1 MDNITT
7 INLATCPLQYLSI
20 GYVGET
26 GARPVKFD
34 FSAWATEYGSG
45 VLQLLLQRPGDAD
58 PYPVVLDID
67 GTTATWTPDGTATE
81 KTGQGQAQLIYTVG
95 GVVVKNAIF
104 RVLIA
109 PSLGAEGDPPEPY
122 EDWLQRLLT
131 IAAEAQQS
139 AIDAAG
145 SAEAAGTSA
154 GAAAGSAGA
163 AAKSALDAE
172 AAKSGAEAAEQTAQQ
187 AAALARAK
195 AAQAAEAAQIAGR
208 EADYAQQQ
216 NIAAGYSAES
226 AHDDAERA
234 AQSAED
240 AQAAASAAQSAAS
253 AAAASAS
260 AAAGS
265 AANAAATVTE
275 VETKGAEQIAAI
287 NQAGATQIAA
297 VNAAGT
303 AQVQAIEDKGE
314 EVIASIPPDYT
325 ELTDDVSD
333 LKSSV
338 VNDANGIDTFKFY
351 GSFAVGGL
359 NTDGTLK
366 PAEKTR
372 VSSNNVDKMSFDRDI
387 IVSVKSGFVWGYI
400 PFTGS
405 TPGAW
410 RGWLSQDIIIQAGTE
425 FVVQIRKDPEGS
437 ATADVDEYVS
447 ALTFKTAINEGVTDS
462 KNALIATGATFKP
475 QVTKISNINVVTN
488 GTAFVA
494 NNAYDTYVAKVHANT
509 QCIITVTTNGN
520 VLRLSFSS
528 DVPANGVS
536 CTFIAEKSVSGSIE
550 IDYTPQEDGYLNVSI
565 YRPSSFEMD
574 VKETYSGEIQKIA
587 NSINA
592 YNNPVTVYTANV
604 NIPTNGTSY
613 AGNNS
618 YRTKFIKAQAGNVYV
633 FTISANAGNN
643 YYRFAKSATEPANG
657 VQATFVEEINNQSAE
672 FTYTYNATSDG
683 FFGVT
688 SYYTVMV
695 AVDVVSM
702 GLTQR
707 IERLESN
714 FIECDKTFDG
724 EYINTKKQSYRV
736 KSNPFNLIQPGET
749 FEIPQDIAI
758 YNNTLFT
765 AFNGAKLIMI
775 QDMAT
780 GTEIGR
786 PQNNAV
792 GHADSIAFSKEF
804 YDPSDDYPLLYVG
817 TLTDGNVCAF
827 RITASALTLVK
838 TYHFDTSAMGYYMD
852 MCLDPVNMLMYTFGY
867 TENSYNTNPNGTN
880 YIIMGCFDLKAT
892 TTDQSGNLLPTM
904 LYKRT
909 LPYIMT
915 MQGSTM
921 FNGKL
926 WHVSSDYTQHNTNIY
941 VISTGGY
948 ITNIIGDFDANI
960 KDKECEGIAFYPSG
974 DRYNMM
980 LLTGD
985 NKLHIVEFA
994 D

>member
-1 MDNITT
+1 MISRIIKKTVELSKVQKVDQLEGPLYQLENGGHTFEITCLMDGEAASVSGTVSARFLRQDEVTVYFTGTLSGNVASITLPQSCYNVNGRFGLVVFVAGNDITT
-7 INLATCPLQYLSI
+7 AVYAVAGSVYRSTSDHIIDP
-20 GYVGET
+20 
-26 GARPVKFD
+26 
-34 FSAWATEYGSG
+34 TEEIPS
-45 VLQLLLQRPGDAD
+45 LED
-58 PYPVVLDID
+58 
-67 GTTATWTPDGTATE
+67 
-81 KTGQGQAQLIYTVG
+81 
-95 GVVVKNAIF
+95 
-104 RVLIA
+104 LIA
-109 PSLGAEGDPPEPY
+109 KIQDC
-122 EDWLQRLLT
+122 EDAT
-131 IAAEAQQS
+131 A
-139 AIDAAG
+139 
-145 SAEAAGTSA
+145 
-154 GAAAGSAGA
+154 
-163 AAKSALDAE
+163 DAE
-172 AAKSGAEAAEQTAQQ
+172 AAAAFVPNVIATAYSTSGTYAVGDYCTKDGYLYRCNTAISTAEAWTA
-187 AAALARAK
+187 
-195 AAQAAEAAQIAGR
+195 G
-208 EADYAQQQ
+208 
-216 NIAAGYSAES
+216 
-226 AHDDAERA
+226 HW
-234 AQSAED
+234 
-240 AQAAASAAQSAAS
+240 
-253 AAAASAS
+253 
-260 AAAGS
+260 
-265 AANAAATVTE
+265 
-275 VETKGAEQIAAI
+275 
-287 NQAGATQIAA
+287 TQ
-297 VNAAGT
+297 VKVG
-303 AQVQAIEDKGE
+303 GE
-314 EVIASIPPDYT
+314 I
-325 ELTDDVSD
+325 SD
-333 LKSSV
+333 LKSAV
-338 VNDANGIDTFKFY
+338 VNDTNGIDTFKLY

-366 PAEKTR
+366 PAETTR
-372 VSSNNVDKMSFDRDI
+372 VSSNNVDKLSFDRDI
-387 IVSVKSGFVWGYI
+387 IVSVKNGFVWGYI

-509 QCIITVTTNGN
+509 QCVITVTTNVNG
-520 VLRLSFSS
+520 LRLSFSS

-550 IDYTPQEDGYLNVSI
+550 IDYTPQADGYLNVSI
-565 YRPSSFEMD
+565 YRPSSFQMD
-574 VKETYSGEIQKIA
+574 VKEMFSGEIQKI
-587 NSINA
+587 SDGIYA

-604 NIPTNGTSY
+604 NVPTNGTSY

-618 YRTKFIKAQAGNVYV
+618 YRTKFIKAQTGNVYV

-657 VQATFVEEINNQSAE
+657 VQATFVEEINNQSTE
-672 FTYTYNATSDG
+672 FTYIYNATSDG

-695 AVDVVSM
+695 DFDVISM

-714 FIECDKTFDG
+714 FLECDKTFDG

-736 KSNPFNLIQPGET
+736 KSNPFSPIQPGET

-758 YNNTLFT
+758 YNGTLFT

-775 QDMAT
+775 QDMET

-786 PQNNAV
+786 PQDNAV
-792 GHADSIAFSKEF
+792 GHADSIAFSNEF
-804 YDPSDDYPLLYVG
+804 YNPSDDYPLLYVG

-838 TYHFDTSAMGYYMD
+838 TYHFDTSEMGYYMD

-880 YIIMGCFDLKAT
+880 NIIMGCFDLKTT
-892 TTDQSGNLLPTM
+892 TTDTSGNLLPTM

-926 WHVSSDYTQHNTNIY
+926 WHVSSDFTQHNTNIY
-941 VISTGGY
+941 VISTSGY